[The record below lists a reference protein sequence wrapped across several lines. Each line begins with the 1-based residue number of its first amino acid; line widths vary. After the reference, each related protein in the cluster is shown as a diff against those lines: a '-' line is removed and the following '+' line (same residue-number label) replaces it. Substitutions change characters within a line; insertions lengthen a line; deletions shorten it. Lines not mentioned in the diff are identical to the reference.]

1 MSALLFNMVM
11 DWVMRKTTEDAPRGI
26 SWNITSTLEDLD
38 FADDLALLSHTHHHL
53 QENTN
58 RFNNFASQVGLKI
71 NQIKTE
77 VMILNIT
84 NPVAIQVVGK
94 DLPITGIFTY
104 LGSTVRNDRGAGND
118 IMNRSKKAR
127 NVFFILFFIIVTG
140 NIFDIYV

>member
-1 MSALLFNMVM
+1 M
-11 DWVMRKTTEDAPRGI
+11 
-26 SWNITSTLEDLD
+26 
-38 FADDLALLSHTHHHL
+38 

-71 NQIKTE
+71 SQTKTE
-77 VMILNIT
+77 VRTLNII
-84 NPVAIQVVGK
+84 NPAAIQVDGK
-94 DLPITGIFTY
+94 DLPITVIFTY